1 MKLTYFVLLLTVVF
15 LLAVNVRKAPAQDD
29 YYEENYLRNANFV
42 YKKNIK
48 TVLMHKEG
56 FEMSDPVVLLNT
68 DERLVFSFDDLDGDY
83 KKYEYTIVHCN
94 ADWMESDLVPNEYL
108 ESFADDYIDDYSY
121 SVNTIQKYTH
131 YQEIIPNDVIR
142 YRLSGNY
149 LLKVYTEGNPDDVVL
164 THRFFVHEP
173 KVNLPVRVK
182 MSTNVSERNFKQEL
196 VFSVIPQGIQVVD
209 PYREIFLTVQQN
221 GRWDNAVTDLKPNM
235 IVGTELKYDD
245 VGKCVFDG
253 GNDYRYF
260 DMKSLRYNTFRV
272 QSVEFDPQKGYQV
285 YLHPDVVRNK
295 NVYHYIQESINGN
308 FFVKTEDMNYSET
321 EAEYATVHFTLPYD
335 MPLIQGNLYLMGKF
349 TDWQF
354 LKEAELY
361 YDYNEAAYKAEFFLK
376 QGFYN
381 YQYLMLP
388 NDSKVGQTGLVEGNF
403 FETNNEYTFYVYF
416 RARGSRYDRLVLVQ
430 KVLAHPE

>member
-1 MKLTYFVLLLTVVF
+1 MKLTHFVLMLTVVF
-15 LLAVNVRKAPAQDD
+15 LLVINALKTRAQDD
-29 YYEENYLRNANFV
+29 YYEENFLRNSNFV
-42 YKKNIK
+42 YKKSIR
-48 TVLMHKEG
+48 TVLMYKEG
-56 FEMSDPVVLLNT
+56 FEMSDPIVLLNS

-94 ADWMESDLVPNEYL
+94 ADWIESDLVPNEYL
-108 ESFADDYIDDYSY
+108 ESFTDDYIDDYRY

-149 LLKVYTEGNPDDVVL
+149 LLKVYTEGNPDDVVF
-164 THRFFVHEP
+164 TRRFFVHEP
-173 KVNLPVRVK
+173 KVSLPVRVK
-182 MSTNVSERNFKQEL
+182 MSSNVSERNFRQEL

-209 PYREIFLTVQQN
+209 PYREIIISVQQN
-221 GRWDNAVTDLKPNM
+221 GRWDNAVTDLKPNL
-235 IVGTELKYDD
+235 IVGSELKYDD

-253 GNDYRYF
+253 GNDFRYF
-260 DMKSLRYNTFRV
+260 DMKSLRYNSFRV
-272 QSVEFDPQKGYQV
+272 QKIEFDPQKGYQV
-285 YLHPDVVRNK
+285 YMHPDAVNNK

-335 MPLIQGNLYLMGKF
+335 IPLIQGKLYLMGKF
-349 TDWQF
+349 SDWQY
-354 LKEAELY
+354 LKEAELF
-361 YDYNEAAYKAEFFLK
+361 YDYNEAAYKAEVLLK

-388 NDSKVGQTGLVEGNF
+388 NDSKVGETGLIEGNF
-403 FETNNEYTFYVYF
+403 FDTNNEYTFYVYF